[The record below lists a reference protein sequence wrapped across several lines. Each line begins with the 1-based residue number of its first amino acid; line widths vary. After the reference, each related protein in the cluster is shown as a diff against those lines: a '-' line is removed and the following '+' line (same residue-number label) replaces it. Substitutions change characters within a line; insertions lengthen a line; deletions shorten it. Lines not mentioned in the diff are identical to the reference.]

1 MTLYNDSYLMHH
13 GILGMRWG
21 VRRYRN
27 KDGSLTEAGLARQRM
42 RDAKEARKR
51 SRFGTKARWK
61 ASANYAYA
69 KREYSDA
76 KTREK
81 LKNHKV
87 SKHEQ
92 NLIDKYK
99 KQGLT
104 DDEASIRAYNTVK
117 KQKILAA
124 CAGVAVTAAVAYAAY
139 KHYDKVTD
147 RYIDPS
153 ETLKRVTRSKDESA
167 SFDSVAY
174 VFNAKSKRDTAN
186 YTGFYAD
193 QLTGGKSTRERN
205 SRLGFKGTNIYEKTM
220 NASSKLKVASRESG
234 RKVLQKAV
242 SDGTVSKKDL
252 MDLVDIYKNLPSP
265 KQSAV
270 AVRASRSLNSGK
282 IDDNVYDLMNLAM
295 TQRDNAARKG
305 FVKALKN
312 AGYDAIKD
320 RNDTAFSGFGS
331 KTATIVLDT
340 AKLSTKKVGEISE
353 STINR
358 GSKEFQ
364 DRLKR
369 EAYTQLMAI
378 SGGSTAAA
386 VAAKK
391 ASKSKKARK
400 ENDAYVKRYRDE
412 HPNSTK
418 TYNEILK
425 IKDSSYN

>member
-1 MTLYNDSYLMHH
+1 MPLYNDVYLQHY
-13 GILGMRWG
+13 GVLGMKWG

-27 KDGSLTEAGLARQRM
+27 EDGSLTEAGLAKQRM
-42 RDAKEARKR
+42 RDAKDARNK
-51 SRFGTKARWK
+51 STFGTKKRWK
-61 ASANYAYA
+61 ASVNYEYT

-76 KTREK
+76 KVREK
-81 LKNHKV
+81 LKDHKV

-104 DDEASIRAYNTVK
+104 DDEANIRAYNTVK

-153 ETLKRVTRSKDESA
+153 ETLKRVTQSKDESA

-174 VFNAKSKRDTAN
+174 VFNAKSKRDTNN

-193 QLTGGKSTRERN
+193 QRTGGE
-205 SRLGFKGTNIYEKTM
+205 LGRKFAKALGQEGTGVYTKTM

-252 MDLVDIYKNLPSP
+252 IDLAEAYKTLPSP
-265 KQSAV
+265 KQSGV
-270 AVRASRSLNSGK
+270 AARALRSLNSGK
-282 IDDNVYDLMNLAM
+282 VDDNVYDLMNLAM
-295 TQRDNAARKG
+295 TQRDNNARKG
-305 FVKALKN
+305 FTEALKK

-320 RNDTAFSGFGS
+320 RNDTAFSGYGS
-331 KTATIVLDT
+331 KTATIILDT
-340 AKLSTKKVGEISE
+340 SKLTTKNVSEISE
-353 STINR
+353 ATIRN
-358 GSKEFQ
+358 GSKAVQNRF
-364 DRLKR
+364 KR
-369 EAYTQLMAI
+369 EANTSLMAI
-378 SGGSTAAA
+378 TGVPTVATIAAQNA
-386 VAAKK
+386 LK
-391 ASKSKKARK
+391 SKSVQK
-400 ENDAYVKRYRDE
+400 ENDEYVKNYRNE